1 MKIAV
6 CISGGVRY
14 PHLGLQ
20 SIQKII
26 PNEYVKVFIHT
37 WRIKDRDAF
46 VKTLH
51 GLDYKEIDKTVETN
65 LSLLEDY
72 NYEKLL
78 IENYDDC
85 QKRFKKLLNN
95 LKFVP
100 STDPEDECPRFD
112 VGPISMHY
120 SIFKSNQ
127 LKKEYEKENDM
138 IFDWVIRMRTDSD
151 FKYQFLDLL
160 HLNSE
165 LNIPS
170 GEDWSDN
177 QHTGINDQF
186 AIGKSNAIDLYSNLY
201 NNFHYHQSLKYYP
214 ERILYSHLKNMNLNI
229 ERIDFPVRI
238 NNGQDFRKTWYPD
251 LVNW

>member
-26 PNEYVKVFIHT
+26 PNEYVKIFIHT
-37 WRIKDRDAF
+37 WKINNRDSFLSTVA
-46 VKTLH
+46 
-51 GLDYKEIDKTVETN
+51 GLQHKEVDKIVETN

-78 IENYDDC
+78 IENYEEC
-85 QKRFKKLLNN
+85 EKKFKKLLNN

-100 STDPEDECPRFD
+100 STDPEDEYPRFD

-120 SIFKSNQ
+120 SIHKANE
-127 LKKEYEKENDM
+127 LKKNFEKENN
-138 IFDWVIRMRTDSD
+138 ITFDWVIRMRTDSD
-151 FKYQFLDLL
+151 FKSNVLDVRSL
-160 HLNSE
+160 SGE

-170 GEDWSDN
+170 GEDWSYS
-177 QHTGINDQF
+177 GINDQF
-186 AIGKSNAIDLYSNLY
+186 AIGKSNAMDLYSNLY
-201 NNFHYHQSLKYYP
+201 NNFYHNQSVKYYP

-229 ERIDFPVRI
+229 GRIDFPVRI

>member
-37 WRIKDRDAF
+37 WKIKDRDSF
-46 VKTLH
+46 LKTIS
-51 GLDYKEIDKTVETN
+51 GLEHKEEDKTVETN
-65 LSLLEDY
+65 LSFLENY

-78 IENYDDC
+78 IENYDEC
-85 QKRFKKLLNN
+85 KKRFEHLLSS
-95 LKFVP
+95 LRFVP
-100 STDPEDECPRFD
+100 ATDPEDRPRTD

-120 SIFKSNQ
+120 SIHKANQ
-127 LKKEYEKENDM
+127 LKSEYEKENNM

-151 FKYQFLDLL
+151 FRYDVLDMNS
-160 HLNSE
+160 LNSK

-170 GEDWSDN
+170 GEDWASN
-177 QHTGINDQF
+177 SINDQF
-186 AIGKSNAIDLYSNLY
+186 AIGTSHAIDLYSSLY
-201 NNFHYHQSLKYYP
+201 SNFHYTQSSKYYP
-214 ERILYSHLKNMNLNI
+214 ETILSLHLKNMNLNPN
-229 ERIDFPVRI
+229 RIDFPVRI
-238 NNGQDFRKTWYPD
+238 NNGIDFRKVWYPH
-251 LVNW
+251 LVN

>member
-37 WRIKDRDAF
+37 WKIKDRSAF

-51 GLDYKEIDKTVETN
+51 GLDHKEVDKTVETN
-65 LSLLEDY
+65 LSSLEYY

-78 IENYDDC
+78 IENYDEC
-85 QKRFKKLLNN
+85 EKKFENLLST

-100 STDPEDECPRFD
+100 STDSEDECPRLD
-112 VGPISMHY
+112 VGPISMYY
-120 SIFKSNQ
+120 SIYKANQ
-127 LKKEYEKENDM
+127 LKKEYEKENNM

-151 FKYQFLDLL
+151 FKYQSLDISFLDP
-160 HLNSE
+160 N

-170 GEDWSDN
+170 GEDWGDDS
-177 QHTGINDQF
+177 INDQF
-186 AIGKSNAIDLYSNLY
+186 AIGNSHVMNLYSNLY
-201 NNFHYHQSLKYYP
+201 NNFHYMQSIKYYP
-214 ERILYSHLKNMNLNI
+214 ERMLKLHLKNMNLVPN
-229 ERIDFPVRI
+229 RIDFPVRI
-238 NNGQDFRKTWYPD
+238 NNGQDFRKVWYPN

>member
-14 PHLGLQ
+14 PHLGLK

-26 PNEYVKVFIHT
+26 PNEYVKIFIHT
-37 WRIKDRDAF
+37 WKINNRDSFLKTVAGLQHKEVDR
-46 VKTLH
+46 V
-51 GLDYKEIDKTVETN
+51 VETN

-78 IENYDDC
+78 IENYDEC
-85 QKRFKKLLNN
+85 QKKFEKLLSC

-100 STDPEDECPRFD
+100 STDPEDEYPRYD

-120 SIFKSNQ
+120 SIFKANQ

-138 IFDWVIRMRTDSD
+138 TFDWVIRMRTDSD
-151 FKYQFLDLL
+151 FKSNVLDVRS
-160 HLNSE
+160 LNVQ

-170 GEDWSDN
+170 EEDWSDF
-177 QHTGINDQF
+177 GINDQF
-186 AIGKSNAIDLYSNLY
+186 AIGTSHAMDLYSSLY
-201 NNFHYHQSLKYYP
+201 KNFHYHQSVKYYP
-214 ERILYSHLKNMNLNI
+214 ERILYSYLSSMNLNI
-229 ERIDFPVRI
+229 ERINFPVRI
-238 NNGQDFRKTWYPD
+238 NNGQDFRKVWYPD